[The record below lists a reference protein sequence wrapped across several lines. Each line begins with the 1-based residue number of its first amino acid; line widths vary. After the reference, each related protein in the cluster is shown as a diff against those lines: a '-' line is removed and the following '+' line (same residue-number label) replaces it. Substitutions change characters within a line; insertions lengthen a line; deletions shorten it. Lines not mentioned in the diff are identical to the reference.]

1 VSDSTDDELMTQ
13 VRDGDPEPLAVL
25 FERYQV
31 PLYNFF
37 LRQSG
42 QASTSEDLV
51 QEVFLRV
58 LKYKHTFRGQGQFKS
73 WLFQIA
79 RSARADHY
87 RKRGRETE
95 LTEEAQE
102 MLASPHP
109 GAIERIET
117 EQRAALVRAALDR
130 LPDAKREVLVMSRF
144 QNLRYHEIARVLG
157 CAEGT
162 VKVRVH
168 RAMKELREQFLQLTR
183 ERVA

>member
-1 VSDSTDDELMTQ
+1 MSEPSDDELMAQ

-37 LRQSG
+37 LRLTR

-58 LKYKHTFRGQGQFKS
+58 LKYKHTFRGQGQFRG
-73 WLFQIA
+73 WLYQIA

-87 RKRGRETE
+87 RKQGRETE
-95 LTEEAQE
+95 LTEESQE
-102 MLASPHP
+102 MLPSAQAAVS
-109 GAIERIET
+109 ET
-117 EQRAALVRAALDR
+117 LEEEQQAALLRAALDR
-130 LPDAKREVLVMSRF
+130 LPASKREVLVMSRF
-144 QNLRYHEIARVLG
+144 QDLRYHEIARALG
-157 CAEGT
+157 VAEGT

-168 RAMKELREQFLQLTR
+168 RAMKDLREQFLQLTR

>member
-1 VSDSTDDELMTQ
+1 MSEPSDDELMAQ
-13 VRDGDPEPLAVL
+13 VRDGDPAPLAVL

-37 LRQSG
+37 LRLTR

-58 LKYKHTFRGQGQFKS
+58 LKYKHTFRGKGQFRG
-73 WLFQIA
+73 WLYQIA

-87 RKRGRETE
+87 RKHGRETE
-95 LTEEAQE
+95 LSEESQE
-102 MLASPHP
+102 MLVSAQAAVS
-109 GAIERIET
+109 ESLEE
-117 EQRAALVRAALDR
+117 EQRAALVRAALER
-130 LPDAKREVLVMSRF
+130 LPEAKREVLLMSRF
-144 QNLRYHEIARVLG
+144 QDLRYHEIARALG
-157 CAEGT
+157 IAEGT

-168 RAMKELREQFLQLTR
+168 RAMKDLREQFLQLTR

>member
-1 VSDSTDDELMTQ
+1 MSESTDDELMVQ

-25 FERYQV
+25 FGRYQV

-37 LRQSG
+37 LRQCG
-42 QASTSEDLV
+42 HASTSEDLV

-58 LKYKHTFRGQGQFKS
+58 LKYKHTFRGQGQFKA
-73 WLFQIA
+73 WLYQIA

-87 RKRGRETE
+87 RKGGRETA
-95 LTEEAQE
+95 LTEEWQE
-102 MLASPHP
+102 MLVSPHP
-109 GAIERIET
+109 GAHELLEN

-130 LPDAKREVLVMSRF
+130 LPEAKREVLLMSRF
-144 QNLRYHEIARVLG
+144 QNLRYNEIARALG

-168 RAMKELREQFLQLTR
+168 RAMKDLREQFLQLTR

>member
-1 VSDSTDDELMTQ
+1 MSEPTDDALMVQ

-31 PLYNFF
+31 PLYNYFVR
-37 LRQSG
+37 LCG

-58 LKYKHTFRGQGQFKS
+58 LKYKHTFKGQGQFRA

-87 RKRGRETE
+87 RKHGREVE
-95 LTEEAQE
+95 LSEEAQD
-102 MLASPHP
+102 MLTSPHP
-109 GAIERIET
+109 GAHDLLED

-130 LPDAKREVLVMSRF
+130 LPEAKREVLVLSRF
-144 QNLRYHEIARVLG
+144 QNLRYHEIARTLG

-168 RAMKELREQFLQLTR
+168 RAMKDLREQFLQLTR

>member
-1 VSDSTDDELMTQ
+1 VSEPTDDELMVQ

-58 LKYKHTFRGQGQFKS
+58 LKYKHTFKGQGQFRS
-73 WLFQIA
+73 WLYQIA

-102 MLASPHP
+102 MLVSPDTGASELLA
-109 GAIERIET
+109 G
-117 EQRAALVRAALDR
+117 EQRAALVRAALLR
-130 LPDAKREVLVMSRF
+130 LPEAKREVLVMSRF
-144 QNLRYHEIARVLG
+144 QNLRYTEIARALG
-157 CAEGT
+157 VAEGT